1 MKNQGLAA
9 TKKEA
14 AWHAFTAGLEMDMMS
29 HAYDRH
35 LQELVEEGRVSVAQ
49 VDEAVRRVLLLKF
62 RLGLFERP
70 YTPATSE
77 KERFFRPQSMDIAAR
92 LAEIGRAHV

>member
-1 MKNQGLAA
+1 
-9 TKKEA
+9 
-14 AWHAFTAGLEMDMMS
+14 MDMMS

-35 LQELVEEGRVSVAQ
+35 LQELVEEGKVSMAQ

-70 YTPATSE
+70 YTPATTE
-77 KERFFRPQSMDIAAR
+77 KERFLPSEKHGYCCPGLRQNPWYC
-92 LAEIGRAHV
+92 